1 MIGRGAWVRAGSGRP
16 ARAWTR
22 YAAVVAA
29 PKAPRATTTKKTS
42 EAGTATISQR
52 ALGRATLARQMLLTR
67 ERSTVVAAVE
77 RLVGMQAQLARP
89 PYVGLWTRLRE
100 FAREDLTGAL
110 ERREVV
116 RAPLMRC
123 TLHLMSARDY
133 LSLRG
138 AIQPVLDR
146 AMKSVLRER
155 TDGLGL
161 PALMA
166 AARAHLQAKPRTF
179 EALRDLLVADDPE
192 GDARAMG
199 YAVRCLLPLVQVPT
213 GTAWGFPAA
222 ADFALADAWLGRE
235 IPMTQSSPLP
245 LVTRYLA
252 AFGPASVSDM
262 QSWSGLQGLREEFEA
277 LRPTLMTFRDERG
290 RELFDLP
297 DAPRPPEEVDAPVRF
312 MPDFDNLILGHDD
325 RRRLIADEHRA
336 AIFLPNLRVL
346 PTFLVDGR
354 VAGTWKVEAKKA
366 SATLV
371 IEPFVAVSRPARAAL
386 TEEGEGLLRF
396 LEPEAASFAVRVAA
410 ASAARPRRAAAAK

>member
-1 MIGRGAWVRAGSGRP
+1 
-16 ARAWTR
+16 
-22 YAAVVAA
+22 
-29 PKAPRATTTKKTS
+29 
-42 EAGTATISQR
+42 
-52 ALGRATLARQMLLTR
+52 
-67 ERSTVVAAVE
+67 
-77 RLVGMQAQLARP
+77 
-89 PYVGLWTRLRE
+89 
-100 FAREDLTGAL
+100 
-110 ERREVV
+110 
-116 RAPLMRC
+116 
-123 TLHLMSARDY
+123 
-133 LSLRG
+133 
-138 AIQPVLDR
+138 
-146 AMKSVLRER
+146 
-155 TDGLGL
+155 
-161 PALMA
+161 
-166 AARAHLQAKPRTF
+166 
-179 EALRDLLVADDPE
+179 
-192 GDARAMG
+192 
-199 YAVRCLLPLVQVPT
+199 
-213 GTAWGFPAA
+213 
-222 ADFALADAWLGRE
+222 
-235 IPMTQSSPLP
+235 MTQSSPLP